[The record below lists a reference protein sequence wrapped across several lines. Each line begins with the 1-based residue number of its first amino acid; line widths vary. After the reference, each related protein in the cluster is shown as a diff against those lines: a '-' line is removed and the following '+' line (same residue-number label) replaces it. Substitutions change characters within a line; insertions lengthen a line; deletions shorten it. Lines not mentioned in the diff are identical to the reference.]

1 MKLPLPTGEPDPVL
15 PKGLFRYVLRVSG
28 RHQIVLLLLSVAVFL
43 LSAVPLEIQ
52 RRVVNDAFRNGAAG
66 PIIWL
71 ALAYLGVAL
80 LQGGIK
86 LVLNVYRAWVS
97 EAAVLAL
104 RRLVAQ
110 DSMDQAR
117 NGASARAQ
125 ATVAGTEASMMLS
138 EVEPIGGFVG
148 ISVSEPVLQSGILLS
163 VFGYLL
169 FLQPML
175 ALLCLA
181 AFSPQLLFVPLLQRA
196 INRRTGDRIEVL
208 RGVGGSIVDAQRAD
222 AAADVAQE
230 QQIERVFALDMGIF
244 QLKYSMNF
252 LMNLMHH
259 LGVAM
264 ALGAGGYLV
273 VQGRIEVGTVVAFVS
288 GLDKVNDPWGDRV
301 NWFREMTLAQTRD
314 RLLAQG
320 FETIAGGTGQVG
332 VAIRPMP

>member
-1 MKLPLPTGEPDPVL
+1 MKLPLPGFKPTVTLPD
-15 PKGLFRYVLRVSG
+15 GLFRYVMLVSA
-28 RHQIVLLLLSVAVFL
+28 RHQVVLLVMSVAVFL

-52 RRVVNDAFRNGAAG
+52 RRVVNSAFHDGAVE

-86 LVLNVYRAWVS
+86 LTLNIYRSWVS
-97 EAAVLAL
+97 EVAVLDL
-104 RRLVAQ
+104 RRQVAQ
-110 DSMDQAR
+110 HTADATAHVEQA
-117 NGASARAQ
+117 Q
-125 ATVAGTEASMMLS
+125 VAGTEISMILS

-148 ISVSEPVLQSGILLS
+148 ISVSEPVLQAGILLS

-181 AFSPQLLFVPLLQRA
+181 AFSPQLLFVPMLQRA
-196 INRRTGDRIEVL
+196 INRRTGERIETL
-208 RGVGGSIVDAQRAD
+208 RSVGGNIVDVQMAGSPSALAQDLR
-222 AAADVAQE
+222 
-230 QQIERVFALDMGIF
+230 IEHVFTLDMGIF

-259 LGVAM
+259 LSVAM

-288 GLDKVNDPWGDRV
+288 GLDKVNDPWGDLV
-301 NWFREMTLAQTRD
+301 NWFREMTLAQTRY
-314 RLLAQG
+314 RLLALG
-320 FETIAGGTGQVG
+320 YDWIAKGGV
-332 VAIRPMP
+332 RPEVVEPPSN